1 MKSLKLRIVVTFT
14 LALIG
19 ISLAMLW
26 ISASITRRVIADF
39 FEGSMQLELQRAQ
52 KIFETGGSARLAAYL
67 AETDAS
73 LPGTLYLTDASG
85 HDLVSGVDRSRV
97 LPTGF
102 DFLGFPKEQ
111 NGEDIIV
118 RQSRDGRYHLVVAAP
133 PPLGFGSFIPYFL
146 AVAIAIAL
154 LVWTLFLGIFSP
166 LHRVAS
172 TVDRFGRG
180 DLSARVSTD
189 RKDEIGNLAR
199 TFNEMADRIQT
210 LLSAERRL
218 LQDVSHELRSPLSR
232 LSLAA
237 ELILDASDPAAAVN
251 RVRRE
256 IKRLSQ
262 LVATLLEVNRV
273 ESDPSSIKIEPVPI
287 VPLTQEIITDCS
299 VEADVR
305 NVQIETHMRSTAIVE
320 GDRELL
326 RRAIENVLRNA
337 IRFAPTES
345 CVIVRVDDGDRRVRI
360 SIRDHGPGVPEDLL
374 ARIFDP
380 FFRTDESRDSAG
392 GGVGLGLS
400 IARRS
405 VLLHRG
411 EITASNAGP
420 GLQVSIRIPASGP
433 AS

>member
-52 KIFETGGSARLAAYL
+52 RIFETGGSARLAAYL

-218 LQDVSHELRSPLSR
+218 LQDVSHELR
-232 LSLAA
+232 
-237 ELILDASDPAAAVN
+237 
-251 RVRRE
+251 
-256 IKRLSQ
+256 
-262 LVATLLEVNRV
+262 
-273 ESDPSSIKIEPVPI
+273 
-287 VPLTQEIITDCS
+287 
-299 VEADVR
+299 
-305 NVQIETHMRSTAIVE
+305 
-320 GDRELL
+320 
-326 RRAIENVLRNA
+326 
-337 IRFAPTES
+337 
-345 CVIVRVDDGDRRVRI
+345 
-360 SIRDHGPGVPEDLL
+360 
-374 ARIFDP
+374 
-380 FFRTDESRDSAG
+380 
-392 GGVGLGLS
+392 
-400 IARRS
+400 
-405 VLLHRG
+405 
-411 EITASNAGP
+411 
-420 GLQVSIRIPASGP
+420 
-433 AS
+433 